1 MHCGARA
8 GFRAR
13 PLAWGVLKN
22 EGTMDPTESQRAR
35 MVRTAIEARGIDD
48 PLVLQAMRDVP
59 RHRFVPPGLAEF
71 AYQDAPLPIAEG
83 QTISQPYVVAWM
95 TQAAR
100 VGPGDRVLEIGT
112 GSGYA
117 AAIAS
122 RIAREVFTVERHAPL
137 AETARARFDEL
148 GYTNIHVLHAD
159 GTLGWAE
166 HAPYDAIL
174 VTAGGPSVPQPLLD
188 QLAPG
193 GRLVIPVGPK
203 ESQVL
208 VRILRGKDGKLE
220 REDLGDVRFVPLVG
234 EAGWAPR
241 GGRASDRGLGTL
253 VKEAAEPLDDIE
265 TGDLRRLLDRMSSA
279 RLVLLGEATHGTS
292 EFYRMRSR
300 ITRELVQHHG
310 FGVVA
315 VEADWPDAARVDR
328 YVRHLPPSVSPWKP
342 FSRFPTWMWRNEEVR
357 TFAEWA
363 RRHNES
369 VSDPERR
376 VGFFGLDLYSLFTS
390 ADAVIRYLETVDPAA
405 ARTAIQRYGLL
416 TPWQSD
422 PAAYGL
428 AAVSG
433 RYASCED
440 EVVRMLKEMLERRLE
455 YSTKDGERFLDAVQ
469 NARVVANAERYYRVM
484 YWGNVESWNLRDQHM
499 FDTLSELLAFRG
511 PQSKAVV
518 WAHNSHLGDASATEM
533 GARGEHNLGQLCRRA
548 WGNQA
553 FLVGFGTDHGT
564 VAAATDWGGPM
575 ELKAVRPA
583 HAQSY
588 EALGHASGIPAFL
601 LPLRAPRREAV
612 REELTPSRLERAI
625 GVIYR
630 PETELQSHYFHA
642 SLPRQFDEWIWF
654 DETHAVRPL
663 GGPPE
668 PGTPETYPFG
678 V

>member
-1 MHCGARA
+1 PYIVALMTEA
-8 GFRAR
+8 
-13 PLAWGVLKN
+13 LAL
-22 EGTMDPTESQRAR
+22 E
-35 MVRTAIEARGIDD
+35 
-48 PLVLQAMRDVP
+48 
-59 RHRFVPPGLAEF
+59 
-71 AYQDAPLPIAEG
+71 
-83 QTISQPYVVAWM
+83 
-95 TQAAR
+95 
-100 VGPGDRVLEIGT
+100 PGDRALEIGT

-117 AAIAS
+117 AAVVS
-122 RIAREVFTVERHAPL
+122 RVAHEVFTVERHATL

-148 GYTNIHVLHAD
+148 GYTNIRVLHAD

-193 GRLVIPVGPK
+193 GRLVMPVGPK
-203 ESQVL
+203 ESQTL
-208 VRILRGKDGKLE
+208 VRLRRGRNGSLE

-241 GGRASDRGLGTL
+241 GGRASDRGLGAL
-253 VKEAAEPLDDIE
+253 VREAAEPFEDIE
-265 TGDLRRLLDRMSSA
+265 TGDLGRLLDRLASA

-300 ITRELVQHHG
+300 ITRELVRRHG
-310 FGVVA
+310 FDLVA

-328 YVRHLPPSVSPWKP
+328 YVRHLPRSVSPWKP

-357 TFAEWA
+357 TFAEWT
-363 RRHNES
+363 RRHNEGL
-369 VSDPERR
+369 SDSERR

-390 ADAVIRYLETVDPAA
+390 ADAVIRYLETVDQEA

-440 EVVRMLKEMLERRLE
+440 EVVRMLREMLERRLE
-455 YSTKDGERFLDAVQ
+455 YSAKDGERFLDAVQ
-469 NARVVANAERYYRVM
+469 NARVVASAERYYRVM
-484 YWGNVESWNLRDQHM
+484 YWGSVESWNLRDQHM

-511 PQSKAVV
+511 PESKAVV

-548 WGNQA
+548 WGSRA

-564 VAAATDWGGPM
+564 VAAATDWGGAM
-575 ELKAVRPA
+575 EVKAVRPA
-583 HAQSY
+583 HPQSY
-588 EALGHASGIPAFL
+588 EALGHAAGIPAFL

-612 REELTPSRLERAI
+612 REELTPARLERAI

-668 PGTPETYPFG
+668 PGLPDTYPFG